1 MAGVALV
8 MVRGWLS
15 EVHGWPQAWR
25 AVAAMCFW
33 AVGTALLTACDPT
46 DGGGAPATQV
56 PTAELVA
63 ALNEGA
69 AQMGQFDFAAA
80 EATFAAAL
88 AAHPQSRDAKLDLA
102 ISILNQSGDG
112 AQERALVL
120 LRQLLSSDPG
130 DSRADY
136 CAGLAQLYL
145 GRPADA
151 LVHFRRAAEAN
162 PSDAHA
168 AYYTAQC
175 LEQVGQESQAMPWYE
190 RAAQLDPLLR
200 SAQLGLQ
207 RLRLR
212 AGDETGASQALEQ
225 FEALARSPRSS
236 IAEFKYTR
244 MGALGEVVLPEAA
257 PANVIPQGP
266 AFGALSPMP
275 LTGLD
280 HGNEWHALVGRV
292 DLNGDGLQDLIWDI
306 ASQPYDA
313 GASVEGPKGA
323 VPRPE
328 SRITLGCE
336 PMPCWSLAEGH
347 LLERYDLTGAM
358 WGDIDNDTR
367 VDAVLLRKL
376 APKPDAMDPDANG
389 TAASPQPKRSELVL
403 LRQREAGV
411 WTETAVELGGIDDA
425 WAALKLLADLDH
437 DGDLDI
443 AVAQESGLAILY
455 NRLDG
460 TFERR
465 DLSVRDDDSAQDTAL
480 RRVVALA
487 ALDVD
492 QDGDLDLICTT
503 GTFARA
509 RTTVLLNDQLWNWR
523 IDPRCASIANLHATS
538 MVGFLR
544 PGEGAPCLAALAW
557 QPRFGPRPGEDLE
570 VWDFGPLSAGGAP
583 RRIALTPIGMA
594 ESLAVVDVVGS
605 GQPSILVTGVPD
617 RSVISEIVRGRE
629 SFVMVHDA
637 LGSAVDWIS
646 MGQNAGYRS
655 DVPFIVDGLGAA
667 VVKGGNVPGGVPG
680 GAMQWLPPGPGR
692 LPMATVSFRGRT
704 DPAQQM
710 RTNASG
716 IGTRA
721 DVRVGGEWLGVQQL
735 PWSAGALGGGQSLEP
750 VVIGFGGATRGD
762 FMRIDWPDSVTQTE
776 SPVNAGRQVVTETQ
790 RQISSCPVIFAWD
803 GTRYRFIT
811 DCLGVG
817 GIGYLAGIERDGSG
831 RLSGVHGPPRPR
843 ESVMLGAG
851 DAIATRTD
859 ARGRSVY
866 EIRLGEPMEEACY
879 LDAARLV
886 AWHIPEGWSM
896 TLDERM
902 GIHGPE
908 PTGKPRFYR
917 TERLMRPVTAV
928 SSWMDDGDTLMQA
941 AREPVGGAPR
951 AMRDVTAD
959 VAAADFHAADPGPAD
974 PRFIGRLTRE
984 WILELTFPRAIDE
997 SPGGPMLIM
1006 DGWVEYP
1013 YSTTNFSMWQASAPA
1028 QTPTLEALDPTTQK
1042 WVPLVTEYGYPAG
1055 MPRQCSFPVP
1065 REAIPVGCAALRL
1078 RTTVELYVDAVAIAW
1093 SEPCDGATRTEH
1105 PLVHAEVA
1113 DAGFA
1118 ARIPHPQRRPEYDYG
1133 RRAPLWDCRT
1143 QPGQYTAF
1151 GVDCSP
1157 LLHAAD
1163 DASAIFA
1170 AGEEVRLSFA
1180 ADGVRADPVR
1190 PASVGAGRGAPAS
1203 IPEGTRVWV
1212 LEVDGW
1218 CKDMDPLTRGGARLG
1233 PLPSRDGQIPSAAA
1247 LGLMTQFNTRI
1258 EGGRD

>member
-1 MAGVALV
+1 MSGGVG
-8 MVRGWLS
+8 R
-15 EVHGWPQAWR
+15 
-25 AVAAMCFW
+25 
-33 AVGTALLTACDPT
+33 AVGTVAMCVAVVGIAALAACDRT
-46 DGGGAPATQV
+46 GGGGARGAPA
-56 PTAELVA
+56 PSPELVA

-212 AGDETGASQALEQ
+212 AGDETGAAQALER
-225 FEALARSPRSS
+225 FESLARSPRSS

-257 PANVIPQGP
+257 HPAVMPPGP

-275 LTGLD
+275 LAGLD
-280 HGNEWHALVGRV
+280 QVNERHLLSGRV

-306 ASQPYDA
+306 SDQPHDA
-313 GASVEGPKGA
+313 GPSADGQQRA
-323 VPRPE
+323 APRAE

-336 PMPCWSLAEGH
+336 PMPCWSLAEDH
-347 LLERYDLTGAM
+347 PLERFDLTGAM
-358 WGDIDNDTR
+358 WGDLDNDTR
-367 VDAVLLRKL
+367 ADAVLLREV
-376 APKPDAMDPDANG
+376 APKPNATNPDANG
-389 TAASPQPKRSELVL
+389 TAASVQPKRSELVL

-443 AVAQESGLAILY
+443 AVAQEAGLAILY

-465 DLSVRDDDSAQDTAL
+465 ELLVRDDDGSQDMTL

-503 GTFARA
+503 GTFAKA
-509 RTTVLLNDQLWNWR
+509 RTTVLLNDQLWSWR
-523 IDPRCASIANLHATS
+523 IDPRCAPIATMHATS

-544 PGEGAPCLAALAW
+544 PVDGSPCLAALAW

-637 LGSAVDWIS
+637 LGSTVDWIS
-646 MGQNAGYRS
+646 MGQDARYRS
-655 DVPFIVDGLGAA
+655 EVPFIVDGLGVA
-667 VVKGGNVPGGVPG
+667 VVKGGNVSG
-680 GAMQWLPPGPGR
+680 GAVQWLPPGPGR
-692 LPMATVSFRGRT
+692 VPLATVSFRGRT

-735 PWSAGALGGGQSLEP
+735 PWSAGSLGGGQSLEP

-776 SPVNAGRQVVTETQ
+776 SPVSAGRQVITETQ
-790 RQISSCPVIFAWD
+790 RQISSCPVIFTWD
-803 GTRYRFIT
+803 GMRYRFIT

-831 RLSGVHGPPRPR
+831 KLSGVHGPPRPR
-843 ESVMLGAG
+843 ESVLLGMG

-859 ARGRSVY
+859 ARGMRVY

-886 AWHIPEGWSM
+886 AWDLPAGWSV

-908 PTGKPRFYR
+908 PTGEPRFYR

-928 SSWMDDGDTLMQA
+928 SSWLDDGDTHTQA
-941 AREPVGGAPR
+941 ARERAGGASR
-951 AMRDVTAD
+951 AMRDVTSD
-959 VAAADFHAADPGPAD
+959 VTAADFHAADPGPAD
-974 PRFIGRLTRE
+974 PRFIGRLARE
-984 WILELTFPRAIDE
+984 WTLELTFPRAIDE
-997 SPGGPMLIM
+997 SPGEPMLIM

-1028 QTPTLEALDPTTQK
+1028 QTPTLEALDPATQR

-1055 MPRQCSFPVP
+1055 MPRQCSFPIP
-1065 REAIPVGCAALRL
+1065 RESLPAGCTALRL

-1093 SEPCDGATRTEH
+1093 SEPCDGAVRTEH

-1151 GVDCSP
+1151 GIDCSP
-1157 LLHAAD
+1157 LLRAAD

-1180 ADGVRADPVR
+1180 ADGVRAASTGTGSQT
-1190 PASVGAGRGAPAS
+1190 PASTRAGP
-1203 IPEGTRVWV
+1203 RVWV

-1218 CKDMDPLTRGGARLG
+1218 CKDMDPLTRGGARLD
-1233 PLPSRDGQIPSAAA
+1233 PLPSHDGSGPAASARE
-1247 LGLMTQFNTRI
+1247 LMTQFNTRI

>member
-1 MAGVALV
+1 MSGGVGRTVGPVATC
-8 MVRGWLS
+8 
-15 EVHGWPQAWR
+15 
-25 AVAAMCFW
+25 AVAAGL
-33 AVGTALLTACDPT
+33 AALAACDPT
-46 DGGGAPATQV
+46 GGGGAREAPA

-69 AQMGQFDFAAA
+69 AQMGQFDFTAA
-80 EATFAAAL
+80 EATFARAL
-88 AAHPQSRDAKLDLA
+88 AANPESRDAKLDLA

-120 LRQLLSSDPG
+120 LKQLLSSDPG
-130 DSRADY
+130 NSRADY

-151 LVHFRRAAEAN
+151 LVHFRRAAEAS

-207 RLRLR
+207 RLKIRS
-212 AGDETGASQALEQ
+212 GDETGAAQALER
-225 FEALARSPRSS
+225 FEALARSPRSA

-257 PANVIPQGP
+257 APNVMPQGP

-275 LTGLD
+275 LAGLD

-292 DLNGDGLQDLIWDI
+292 DLDGDGLQDLVWDI
-306 ASQPYDA
+306 ADQPYET
-313 GASVEGPKGA
+313 GASADGQPRA

-328 SRITLGCE
+328 SRITVGCE
-336 PMPCWSLAEGH
+336 PMPCWILAKDH
-347 LLERYDLTGAM
+347 PLERFDLTGAM

-367 VDAVLLRKL
+367 VDAVLLRKV
-376 APKPDAMDPDANG
+376 AAKPDATNLDANG

-411 WTETAVELGGIDDA
+411 WTEAAVELGGIDDA

-503 GTFARA
+503 GRFATA
-509 RTTVLLNDQLWNWR
+509 RTAVLLNDQLWNWR
-523 IDPRCASIANLHATS
+523 IDPRCASIADMHATS

-544 PGEGAPCLAALAW
+544 PGDGAPGLAALAW

-570 VWDFGPLSAGGAP
+570 VWDFGPLAAGGAP

-637 LGSAVDWIS
+637 LGSTVDWIS
-646 MGQNAGYRS
+646 MGQDAGYRS
-655 DVPFIVDGLGAA
+655 EVPFIVDGLGVA

-776 SPVNAGRQVVTETQ
+776 TPVSAGRQVITETQ

-803 GTRYRFIT
+803 GMRYRFIT

-817 GIGYLAGIERDGSG
+817 GIGYLAGIEREGSG
-831 RLSGVHGPPRPR
+831 RLAGVHGPPRPR
-843 ESVMLGAG
+843 ESVMLGMG
-851 DAIATRTD
+851 DAIAPRTD
-859 ARGRSVY
+859 ARGRRVY

-886 AWHIPEGWSM
+886 AWDLPDGWSM

-908 PTGKPRFYR
+908 PTGEPRFYR
-917 TERLMRPVTAV
+917 TERLMRPVTA
-928 SSWMDDGDTLMQA
+928 SSSAALAGDADLQA
-941 AREPVGGAPR
+941 ARERGEAASR
-951 AMRDVTAD
+951 EARDVTAD

-974 PRFIGRLTRE
+974 PRFIGRLARE
-984 WILELTFPRAIDE
+984 WTLELAFPRAIDE
-997 SPGGPMLIM
+997 SPGEPMLIM

-1013 YSTTNFSMWQASAPA
+1013 YSTTNFSMWQANAPA
-1028 QTPTLEALDPTTQK
+1028 QTPTLEALDPATRK

-1055 MPRQCSFPVP
+1055 MPRQCSFPIP
-1065 REAIPVGCAALRL
+1065 REAIPAGCTALRL

-1093 SEPCDGATRTEH
+1093 SEPCDGAARTEH
-1105 PLVHAEVA
+1105 PLVHAEVS

-1118 ARIPHPQRRPEYDYG
+1118 ARIPHPQRRPDYDYG

-1151 GVDCSP
+1151 GIDCSP
-1157 LLHAAD
+1157 LLDAAD

-1180 ADGVRADPVR
+1180 AAGVRADPVR
-1190 PASVGAGRGAPAS
+1190 AASAGS
-1203 IPEGTRVWV
+1203 GTAMPTSMSAGIRVWV
-1212 LEVDGW
+1212 LEVEGW
-1218 CKDMDPLTRGGARLG
+1218 CKDMDPLTRGGARLD
-1233 PLPSRDGQIPSAAA
+1233 PLPSRDGAGPSAAA
-1247 LGLMTQFNTRI
+1247 RGLMTQFNTRI